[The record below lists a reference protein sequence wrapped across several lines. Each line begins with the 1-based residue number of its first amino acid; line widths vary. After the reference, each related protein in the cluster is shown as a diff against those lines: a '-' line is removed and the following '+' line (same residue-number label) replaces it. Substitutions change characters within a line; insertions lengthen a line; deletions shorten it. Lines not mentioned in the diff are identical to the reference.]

1 MLKKI
6 SVTLTPG
13 DLLGGRTR
21 RNAAGG
27 NQPSGQGAPSQAVR
41 RSIAPGAARALG
53 TMVAVS
59 RGAGASRAFT
69 VRSSSMRKSAMAT
82 SSPGWPRESRF
93 CISLTSAPDRAVEP
107 RTQFF
112 AGDLARGLL
121 HAVLGKAWR
130 SSVPL
135 EEKAHHV
142 VERAGAGSAAADL
155 QVEQEPD
162 DAALQVVRDRGVG
175 GALVR
180 PVVLDPRVVRG
191 LGERRSQPP
200 GGAPELRDPLGPDG
214 DEALR
219 YDEARSPQRHH
230 LVEAGEPFHRP
241 QQ

>member
-1 MLKKI
+1 G
-6 SVTLTPG
+6 PG
-13 DLLGGRTR
+13 GGLGGLGRPGGR
-21 RNAAGG
+21 APFVLGSGGRPEDRLQADAG
-27 NQPSGQGAPSQAVR
+27 Q
-41 RSIAPGAARALG
+41 
-53 TMVAVS
+53 
-59 RGAGASRAFT
+59 RAFHIEL
-69 VRSSSMRKSAMAT
+69 
-82 SSPGWPRESRF
+82 PG
-93 CISLTSAPDRAVEP
+93 APDRAVEP
-107 RTQFF
+107 GTQVF

-200 GGAPELRDPLGPDG
+200 GGANAARDRKSTRLN
-214 DEALR
+214 
-219 YDEARSPQRHH
+219 SS
-230 LVEAGEPFHRP
+230 HRTISYAV
-241 QQ
+241 